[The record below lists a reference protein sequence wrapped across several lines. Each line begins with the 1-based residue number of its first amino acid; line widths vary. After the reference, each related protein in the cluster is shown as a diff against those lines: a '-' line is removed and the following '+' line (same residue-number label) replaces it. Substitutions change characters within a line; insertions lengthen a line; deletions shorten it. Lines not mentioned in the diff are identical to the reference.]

1 MINESFE
8 SQLITPQSFECL
20 PEEWPEIPTWV
31 IKVVERD
38 DSTVESCHFSTYVVR
53 EEEEEEWIQSN
64 SGGNRQ
70 SAICAAFA
78 YANGWCIGQ
87 GASANINF
95 YPNN

>member
-20 PEEWPEIPTWV
+20 PEEWPEIPTWE

-53 EEEEEEWIQSN
+53 EEE
-64 SGGNRQ
+64 
-70 SAICAAFA
+70 
-78 YANGWCIGQ
+78 
-87 GASANINF
+87 
-95 YPNN
+95 